1 MVNTPERVLLFAES
15 ERGVEIA
22 QQRVCRVLGAQDAAC
37 RIKLPVDAERRVGNG
52 DAAVG
57 LGSIVVVTF
66 VLENGRG
73 AEHRETVGE
82 AARNEELAV
91 ILGRQLHSHMA
102 AISGRT
108 LADVYGNVEHTPNH
122 AAHQFGLSEWGT
134 LEMQSA
140 HHSAGRHGFVVL
152 NKIYVAADGLAER
165 AVVVAFKKIS
175 ALVVE
180 NAWLK
185 DEHAVN
191 IGFDYFH
198 ESKLVNK

>member
-66 VLENGRG
+66 VLEHGCG

-82 AARNEELAV
+82 TARDEELAV
-91 ILGRQLHSHMA
+91 ILGREFHSHMA
-102 AISGRT
+102 AVGGRT
-108 LADVYGNVEHTPNH
+108 LADVYGHIEHTPNH
-122 AAHQFGLSEWGT
+122 AAHKLGLCEGWT

-140 HHSAGRHGFVVL
+140 HHPACGHGFIVL

-165 AVVVAFKKIS
+165 AVVVAFKKIA

>member
-1 MVNTPERVLLFAES
+1 MVSTPERGLLFAER
-15 ERGVEIA
+15 ERRLEIA

-37 RIKLPVDAERRVGNG
+37 GVKLPVDAERRVGNR

-57 LGSIVVVTF
+57 LRGIIVVTF
-66 VLENGRG
+66 VLEHGRG
-73 AEHRETVGE
+73 AKHRETVGE
-82 AARNEELAV
+82 AARDEELTV
-91 ILGRQLHSHMA
+91 IFGRQLHRHMA
-102 AISGRT
+102 AVGGRT
-108 LADVYGNVEHTPNH
+108 LADVNCNVEHTPHH
-122 AAHQFGLSEWGT
+122 AAHKLCLCEGGT

-140 HHSAGRHGFVVL
+140 HHPAGGHGFIVL
-152 NKIYVAADGLAER
+152 NKIYVAADGLAEG
-165 AVVVAFKKIS
+165 AVVVAFEKIS

-180 NAWLK
+180 YAWLE